1 MASPETACSGRFCS
15 GLATRSWSAP
25 AIVAFMLLI
34 AGDVVGKAGGSALL
48 WQVIRLLKI
57 LKE

>member
-1 MASPETACSGRFCS
+1 
-15 GLATRSWSAP
+15 
-25 AIVAFMLLI
+25 MLLI